1 MKKILLTLILILSVV
16 GVYAQVENAFRGSLN
31 IFASSGTDPN
41 FTFTGFFND
50 QLGKYASSDVLTGD
64 AIYILYEDRCV
75 RLVITNITTSAGG
88 IISGTMSNQDTVE
101 SVMAPPNGVGL
112 IMRETENYSFPTT
125 LSGVSEDLLSCIR
138 TKFTIMVDQQISSG
152 AADGN
157 GIISALPLGPV
168 TIQAVGNTM
177 EIDSADIKFKR
188 TGEQVGFFW
197 DFSEGRL
204 GINTSPSYT
213 IDALGEARFMHDLAL
228 SGYVQVT
235 PQNGTITMK
244 GASSA
249 YPATFSISSAN
260 WVFGY
265 NATTPIIIDT
275 LGKLQLNAV
284 SGTLSRLYG
293 ENSSGELVYTTS
305 FDLDG
310 TQIYEYNRDSV
321 TIRATDTTV
330 TVVTADG
337 SATINVPS
345 GVTLFSA
352 SVRGDGTSLDGSNDF
367 VVVINTTSTNFNTS
381 ISNMIAPDVAVIS
394 TAAILAGGPSP
405 VAPFIYDEGSSPQR
419 QITAL
424 GSGDITVKIIALNAY
439 SNWAIKLNF

>member
-50 QLGKYASSDVLTGD
+50 QLGKYASSDVLNGD

-75 RLVITNITTSAGG
+75 RLVITNITNSAGG

-197 DFSEGRL
+197 DYSEGRL
-204 GINTSPSYT
+204 GINTSPSYPV
-213 IDALGEARFMHDLAL
+213 DVLGEARFMHDLAL
-228 SGYVQVT
+228 TGYVQVT
-235 PQNGTITMK
+235 PQTGTVTMK
-244 GASSA
+244 GASSL
-249 YPATFSISSAN
+249 YPATLSINAAN

-265 NATTPIIIDT
+265 NLTTPIVIDT

-293 ENSSGELVYTTS
+293 ENASGELVYTTS

-321 TIRATDTTV
+321 SIRATDTTV

-345 GVTLFSA
+345 GVTLLSA

-367 VVVINTTSTNFNTS
+367 AVVINTTSTNFNTS

-405 VAPFIYDEGSSPQR
+405 AAPFIYDEGSSPQR

-424 GSGDITVKIIALNAY
+424 GNGDITVKIIALNAY